1 MADETTPVAPE
12 PNKVATIAK
21 LVADN
26 ANTVATSAVASAQAE
41 PGKPLLKSKTF
52 WANVVVGGSTYL
64 GYIPAPIAPFV
75 GIGINI
81 LMRYLTNQPI
91 KGLFTSN

>member
-12 PNKVATIAK
+12 PNKVADIAK
-21 LVADN
+21 IVADN
-26 ANTVATSAVASAQAE
+26 ANTVATSAVASATAE

-52 WANVVVGGSTYL
+52 WANVVVGGSSYL
-64 GYIPAPIAPFV
+64 GLIPAPYAIPV
-75 GIGINI
+75 SLGVNI

-91 KGLFTSN
+91 KGLFSSK